1 MIKREKGVLHITVTI
16 IIMLIVSGF
25 LVRIAD
31 ATVQTGEDIGILA
44 LLLVTVNAL
53 IGTVAY

>member
-1 MIKREKGVLHITVTI
+1 MKRVLHIAVTI

-31 ATVQTGEDIGILA
+31 ATVQTSEDIGILA
-44 LLLVTVNAL
+44 VLLVTVNAL

>member
-1 MIKREKGVLHITVTI
+1 MKRVLHIAVTI

-25 LVRIAD
+25 LARITD

-44 LLLVTVNAL
+44 VLLVTVNAL
-53 IGTVAY
+53 SGTVAY

>member
-1 MIKREKGVLHITVTI
+1 
-16 IIMLIVSGF
+16 MLIVSGF

-31 ATVQTGEDIGILA
+31 ATVQTSEDIGILA
-44 LLLVTVNAL
+44 VLLVIVNAL

>member
-1 MIKREKGVLHITVTI
+1 MKGVLHITVTI

-44 LLLVTVNAL
+44 VLLVTVNAL

>member
-1 MIKREKGVLHITVTI
+1 MKRVLHIAVTI

-25 LVRIAD
+25 LVRIA
-31 ATVQTGEDIGILA
+31 TVQTGEDIGILA
-44 LLLVTVNAL
+44 VLLVTVNAL

>member
-1 MIKREKGVLHITVTI
+1 MKGVLHITVTI

-25 LVRIAD
+25 LARIAD
-31 ATVQTGEDIGILA
+31 ATVHTGDDIGMLA
-44 LLLVTVNAL
+44 VLLVTVNAL